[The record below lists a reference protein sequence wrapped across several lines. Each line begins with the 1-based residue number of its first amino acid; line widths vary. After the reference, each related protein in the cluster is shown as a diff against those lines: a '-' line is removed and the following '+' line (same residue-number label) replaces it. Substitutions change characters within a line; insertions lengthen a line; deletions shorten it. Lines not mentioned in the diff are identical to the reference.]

1 MLTKNAIHKCRPLY
15 LLLALRIIHPKMPIS
30 GVIQLCFSWFC
41 KNFVQLCFISLGRG
55 SFFVLV
61 QISGFRNN
69 MHR

>member
-41 KNFVQLCFISLGRG
+41 KNFVQLCV
-55 SFFVLV
+55 SFLLAEEAVLF
-61 QISGFRNN
+61 SFN
-69 MHR
+69 